1 MAKVELKGVTKVYDG
16 NVLAVEKS
24 NVTIEDREFCVF
36 VGPSGCGKSTTLRMV
51 AGLEDITEGELYID
65 GEMMNEVPPKDRNI
79 AMVFQN
85 YALYP
90 HMTVYDNMAF
100 GLKIR
105 KMDKSEI
112 QRRVD
117 EAAKILGLTQYL
129 DRKPKAL
136 SGGQRQRVAVGRAIV
151 RNPKV
156 FLFDEPLSNL
166 DAKLRVTMRGE
177 IAALHQRLQAT
188 MIYVTH
194 DQIEAMTMGTKIVVM
209 KDGHVQQIG
218 EPLYLYNHPI
228 NKFVAGFIG
237 SPPMN
242 FLTVTIK
249 KEGDKIVADEGTFV
263 LVPTAEQQEALKA
276 YVGKEVYFGVRPE
289 DMAIQSAPAAENNMQ
304 MKVTNKEPLGA
315 ETHLFLATKGQNIIA
330 RVMSSTKELFKL
342 GETVNFVPAMERCK
356 FFVKNPEDFDAELN
370 ICEKIDAPWLVNA
383 LTGAVGYDKVTV
395 DSSLDPEE
403 AKKQAKAAKK
413 AAKKQ

>member
-1 MAKVELKGVTKVYDG
+1 LAKVELKGIGKIYDG
-16 NVLAVEKS
+16 GVRAVQ
-24 NVTIEDREFCVF
+24 NANITIEDKEFCVF

-51 AGLEDITEGELYID
+51 AGLEDISEGELYID
-65 GEMMNEVPPKDRNI
+65 GDLMNDVPPKDRNI

-90 HMTVYDNMAF
+90 HMSVYDNMAF

-151 RNPKV
+151 REPKV

-177 IAALHQRLQAT
+177 ISALHQRLQAT

-242 FLTVTIK
+242 FMTVTIK
-249 KEGDKIVADEGTFV
+249 KEGDKIVADEGSFT
-263 LVPTAEQQEALKA
+263 LVPTAEQQDALKD

-289 DMAIQSAPAAENNMQ
+289 DLSYIGEASGENVMQ

-315 ETHLFLATKGQNIIA
+315 ETHLFLATKGQQVIA
-330 RVMSSTKELFKL
+330 RVQASTKEGFKL
-342 GETVNFVPAMERCK
+342 GETVCFKPTMERCK
-356 FFVKNPEDFDAELN
+356 FFAKNPEDLDEELN
-370 ICEKIDAPWLVNA
+370 ICEKIEAPWLVNP
-383 LTGAVGYDKVTV
+383 LTGAVGYDKVSI
-395 DSSLDPEE
+395 DHSIDPKE
-403 AKKQAKAAKK
+403 AKKLAKAAKK
-413 AAKKQ
+413 K

>member
-1 MAKVELKGVTKVYDG
+1 MAKVELKGIGKIYDG
-16 NVLAVEKS
+16 GVRAVQ
-24 NVTIEDREFCVF
+24 NANITIEDKEFCVF

-51 AGLEDITEGELYID
+51 AGLEDISEGELDID
-65 GEMMNEVPPKDRNI
+65 GDLMNDVPPKDRNI

-90 HMTVYDNMAF
+90 HMSVYDNMAF

-151 RNPKV
+151 REPKV

-177 IAALHQRLQAT
+177 ISALHQRLQAT

-242 FLTVTIK
+242 FMTVTVR
-249 KEGDKIVADEGTFV
+249 KEGDKIVADEGSFT
-263 LVPTAEQQEALKA
+263 LVPTAEQQDALKD

-289 DMAIQSAPAAENNMQ
+289 DLTYQSETSGENIMQ

-315 ETHLFLATKGQNIIA
+315 ETHLFLATKGQQVIA
-330 RVMSSTKELFKL
+330 RVQASTKEGFKL
-342 GETVNFVPAMERCK
+342 GETVCFKPTMERCK
-356 FFVKNPEDFDAELN
+356 FFAKNPEDLDEELN
-370 ICEKIDAPWLVNA
+370 ICEKIEAPWLVNP
-383 LTGAVGYDKVTV
+383 LTGQIGYDKVTI
-395 DSSLDPEE
+395 DHSIDPAE

-413 AAKKQ
+413 AAKK